1 VSKRSEILISSTG
14 AGWCLTLHI
23 IQGENLMTDILTTL
37 LNLFLVGFIVGSML
51 SMGAS
56 LTMKQITAPLKN
68 TKLVILA
75 LAANFVL
82 APVLGVALTKLFQ
95 LETGLTTGLIL
106 VSVVAGAPFLPKLAE
121 TARGDIA
128 FSVGLM
134 VLLMVVSII
143 FAPIVL
149 PLLLPGVA
157 VSAWAIAK
165 PLIFMML
172 IPLAIGLFLKARYSE
187 TAGHLQPIFAQ
198 ISNISLALMFILM
211 LVLNWSTLMGAFGT
225 KAFIAAIIFVVVL
238 FVAGYFMGGSD
249 SGNRS
254 VMGLGTAQR
263 NLGAAMAIA
272 GANFA
277 SDHNVI
283 VMIIVVAVIGLV
295 LLMVTAGE
303 LGKRSAKH
311 AA

>member
-1 VSKRSEILISSTG
+1 
-14 AGWCLTLHI
+14 
-23 IQGENLMTDILTTL
+23 MTEVLTTL
-37 LNLFLVGFIVGSML
+37 TNLFLLGFIVGSML
-51 SMGAS
+51 SMGTS
-56 LTMKQITAPLKN
+56 LTMKQIAAPLKN

-75 LAANFVL
+75 LVANFVVAPLLGIAL
-82 APVLGVALTKLFQ
+82 AKVFQ
-95 LETGLTTGLIL
+95 LETGLATGLIL

-121 TARGDIA
+121 TAKGDVA

-149 PLLLPGVA
+149 PFILPGVA

-165 PLIFMML
+165 PLIFLML
-172 IPLAIGLFLKARYSE
+172 IPLAIGLFLKARYPE
-187 TAGHLQPIFAQ
+187 TADHLQPIFAQ
-198 ISNISLALMFILM
+198 IANLSLMFMFILV
-211 LVLNWSTLMGAFGT
+211 LVVNWSTLMGAFGT
-225 KAFIAAIIFVVVL
+225 MAFIAAAILVVVL
-238 FVAGYFMGGSD
+238 FLAGYLMGGSD

-254 VMGLGTAQR
+254 VMGLGTGQR

-277 SDHNVI
+277 SQPNVI

-295 LLMVTAGE
+295 LLMLAAGE
-303 LGKRSAKH
+303 LGKRSAKQ